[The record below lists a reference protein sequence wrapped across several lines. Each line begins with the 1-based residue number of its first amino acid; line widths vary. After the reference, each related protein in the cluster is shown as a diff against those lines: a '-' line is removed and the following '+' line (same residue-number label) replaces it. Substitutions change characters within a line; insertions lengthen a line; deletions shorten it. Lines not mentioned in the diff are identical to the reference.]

1 MPGRHS
7 FVGGPEEN
15 IHIVDN
21 GIYIKAGNSVHD
33 VLRFFFLSVE
43 DNRSR
48 LWEKTYIALY
58 HQIGTPLLLRTL
70 IPALRV
76 KPAHCPID
84 AMVPP
89 TDWTSSSLLSR
100 NFLVSK
106 KEGDV
111 SLVMNSSLEL

>member
-1 MPGRHS
+1 MR
-7 FVGGPEEN
+7 E
-15 IHIVDN
+15 
-21 GIYIKAGNSVHD
+21 KA
-33 VLRFFFLSVE
+33 
-43 DNRSR
+43 
-48 LWEKTYIALY
+48 YIALY
-58 HQIGTPLLLRTL
+58 NQIGTPLLLRTL
-70 IPALRV
+70 MPALSV

-84 AMVPP
+84 ATVPP